1 VEPWIGNLPM
11 LNEDEDLDQM
21 SPDRL
26 RELQQEVL
34 SLIEEIG
41 SRDGSVDPNAAEE
54 IRELDELLG
63 EIETR
68 LNGSETGEP

>member
-1 VEPWIGNLPM
+1 M

>member
-1 VEPWIGNLPM
+1 M

-26 RELQQEVL
+26 RALQQEVL
-34 SLIEEIG
+34 NLIEEIG

-54 IRELDELLG
+54 IRELDELLE
-63 EIETR
+63 EIEIR